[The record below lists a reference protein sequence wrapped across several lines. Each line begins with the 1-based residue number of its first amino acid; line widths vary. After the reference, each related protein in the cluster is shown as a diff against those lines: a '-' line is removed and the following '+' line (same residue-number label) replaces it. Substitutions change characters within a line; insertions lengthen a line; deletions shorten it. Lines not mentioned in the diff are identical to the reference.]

1 MLQIPYIFQAGTK
14 AKAQE
19 VNDNFSAVAQEV
31 NANGSEIASAKQNI
45 TTLTN
50 TKADLNG
57 SGLNRFSVA
66 SPINSGDAVNKGY
79 LSNLVATAIFG
90 LNISKADVDYIT
102 CTKGAAFDS
111 TNTTVLGFNEDVS
124 KQNANQSANTT
135 YYVYIV
141 GNQDGTATDLH
152 FSTSSDNPALPAG
165 YTLFRKLGYFVTND
179 DSEIE
184 NVYSDSTI
192 NGDVFNN
199 RLSYTVG
206 FPDQSRRISKTINE
220 VYTAEEDGWFYFTVG
235 GHGSAG
241 YTLAYIDG
249 QQVFNGSVV
258 VNTGYRYYG
267 TAMSPVRKGQT
278 YQVSN
283 TSSERDRATIY
294 FMPMMK
300 G

>member
-179 DSEIE
+179 DSEI
-184 NVYSDSTI
+184 V
-192 NGDVFNN
+192 DVFGNAAASQTDIQN
-199 RLSYTVG
+199 VVSSSTGY
-206 FPDQSRRISKTINE
+206 PDLTRGVTKTWNTD
-220 VYTAEEDGWFYFTVG
+220 YSADEDGWVKMSCINHDGNTMSLLVNNIVVSGITYQSVG
-235 GHGSAG
+235 GAQG
-241 YTLAYIDG
+241 I
-249 QQVFNGSVV
+249 VFN
-258 VNTGYRYYG
+258 Y
-267 TAMSPVRKGQT
+267 MIKKGWN
-278 YQVSN
+278 YKAIGGNSAHSLVFYPN
-283 TSSERDRATIY
+283 I
-294 FMPMMK
+294 K
-300 G
+300 GV